1 MIFLNIMLAI
11 LLVLL
16 VAVLTCLTIAMFK
29 SIKKL

>member
-16 VAVLTCLTIAMFK
+16 VAVLTCLAIVMFK